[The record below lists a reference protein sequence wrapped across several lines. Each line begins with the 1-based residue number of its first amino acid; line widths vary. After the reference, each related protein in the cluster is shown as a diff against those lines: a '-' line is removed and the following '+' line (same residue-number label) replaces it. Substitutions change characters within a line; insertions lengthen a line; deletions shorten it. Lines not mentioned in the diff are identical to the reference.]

1 MKTRFFFLLKLYAAY
16 VVTSVFMKLVFLMYN
31 HSATD
36 FSFTDVLQVLR
47 HGLIMDCSVAGYLI
61 ALPLLATMISVW
73 LPSYKWWR
81 PALLLYTS
89 LIGFALSM
97 IFVSDCAL
105 YPFWQFKLDAMALS
119 YLDSPKS
126 AISSVSIGYVLI
138 GITCIIVLAL
148 AIFLIQYICVPKKL
162 DRCKPL
168 PTTLLLLLFG
178 GLAFIGVRGGFG
190 KSTMNVG
197 TVYFSDNMF
206 LNHAAV
212 NPAFNLLY
220 SSLKAKNFDKMC
232 RFYTTEEADKIY
244 RSAGYSTQSVNSDS
258 LLNTMRPNIVLV
270 VIEGFGGT
278 FVEHLHGE
286 KNVTPRFDSLVNEGV
301 FFSNFYANS
310 FRTDRGLVS
319 ILSGYPAFPE
329 LSVLHFPEKAQSLG
343 SVGQSLA
350 EHGYSTDFLYGGDI
364 NFKNIKGYLLSN
376 GFQKAT
382 GDTYFPGKTRTTH
395 AWGVTDAIAFDTLFQ
410 QIERKPQ
417 SYPWFTTFLTL
428 ASHEPWIVPFERSGL
443 DKVANS
449 MAYVDDCIGKF
460 IDKLKKTPAWKNML
474 VIFLPDHGIGYPEGL
489 TEADIRRCHIPML
502 WVGGAVKQPQVVD
515 KICCQTD
522 LAATLLGQMGIE
534 HSSFTFSRDVMSKG
548 YHPLAL
554 HTFDNG
560 FALIDST
567 GYSIYDLTSSKTLSS
582 CPRESADRITLG
594 KAILQKNIEDFIDR

>member
-1 MKTRFFFLLKLYAAY
+1 
-16 VVTSVFMKLVFLMYN
+16 MKLVFLLYN
-31 HSATD
+31 HSVTD
-36 FSFTDVLQVLR
+36 FSFTDILQVLR

-61 ALPLLATMISVW
+61 ALPLLATLLSVW
-73 LPSYKWWR
+73 FSSHKWWR
-81 PALLLYTS
+81 PIILFYIC

-138 GITCIIVLAL
+138 GVTSIIVLAL
-148 AIFLIQYICVPKKL
+148 GIFLIQYICVPKKL
-162 DRCKPL
+162 ERCKPL
-168 PTTLLLLLFG
+168 PCTLLLILFG
-178 GLAFIGVRGGFG
+178 GVVFIGVRGGFG

-197 TVYFSDNMF
+197 RVYFSENIF

-232 RFYTTEEADKIY
+232 RFYTAQEADEIFLT
-244 RSAGYSTQSVNSDS
+244 AGYSTQSTNTDS
-258 LLNTMRPNIVLV
+258 LLNTTHPNIVLV

-278 FVEHLHGE
+278 FVEHLHGQ
-286 KNVTPRFDSLVNEGV
+286 KNVTPRFDSLINEGV
-301 FFSNFYANS
+301 FFSKFYANS

-343 SVGQSLA
+343 SIGQSLA
-350 EHGYSTDFLYGGDI
+350 DNGYTTDFLYGGDI
-364 NFKNIKGYLLSN
+364 NFKDIKGYLLSN
-376 GFQKAT
+376 GFQKAI
-382 GDTYFPGKTRTTH
+382 GDTYFPNKARNTH
-395 AWGVTDAIAFDTLFQ
+395 AWGVTDVIAFDTLFQ

-417 SYPWFTTFLTL
+417 HSPWFTTFLTL
-428 ASHEPWIVPFERSGL
+428 ASHEPWIVPFKRSGL

-460 IDKLKKTPAWKNML
+460 VDKLKKTPAWKDLL

-489 TEADIRRCHIPML
+489 TEADIRRSHVPML
-502 WVGGAVKQPQVVD
+502 WVGGAVKEPRIVD
-515 KICCQTD
+515 KVCCQTD
-522 LAATLLGQMGIE
+522 LAATLLGQIGID
-534 HSSFTFSRDVMSKG
+534 HSSFPFSRDVMSQD
-548 YHPLAL
+548 YHPLAI

-560 FALIDST
+560 FALVDSA
-567 GYSIYDLTSSKTLSS
+567 GYSIYDLTSSKTLS
-582 CPRESADRITLG
+582 CYPQESDNRIALG
-594 KAILQKNIEDFIDR
+594 KAILQKNIEDFVDR